1 MNTQNT
7 DSINEGAARPEKW
20 AHFSERV
27 RAVLASALGVLSRQF
42 PGHTFYSVGLDC
54 SSNGGFVFVAGST
67 VEHLVATAL
76 KKFPD
81 RPVEIA
87 HRVLR
92 WDFDEW
98 LVCDLESYCKSIGGI
113 SFDWPSVP
121 DDFDGTPDAQDL
133 LHFRLAILRAA
144 LAAEDSE
151 EFRRLPKTEDFSWLY
166 IENEDPMFRT
176 RKEIEAEVAKGGTR
190 PESHSQVGPG
200 EAHVG

>member
-1 MNTQNT
+1 MSDPTD
-7 DSINEGAARPEKW
+7 DSIISGSATTQEW
-20 AHFSERV
+20 SHFSEGV
-27 RAVLASALGVLSRQF
+27 RSVLASALGILARQF

-98 LVCDLESYCKSIGGI
+98 LVCDLESQCNSIGGI
-113 SFDWPSVP
+113 CFDWPSVP
-121 DDFDGTPDAQDL
+121 DNFDGTPDSQDL

-176 RKEIEAEVAKGGTR
+176 RTEIEEEIAKGPLR
-190 PESHSQVGPG
+190 I
-200 EAHVG
+200 